1 MLTTLP
7 STTTFRRSGRTAI
20 QEGDGVIGQEGGEV
34 IGIIGGSGFIGTA
47 LARVLALKGSAV
59 RLIDRAPSR
68 SRPDR

>member
-1 MLTTLP
+1 
-7 STTTFRRSGRTAI
+7 
-20 QEGDGVIGQEGGEV
+20 VIGQEGGEV